1 MLLISYGWELL
12 FDHIS
17 FLFQLKA
24 FDNAGKESRKLT
36 QMKDKKFLEGLAH
49 DKRYLEHIVGQLSIS
64 ATTRNNNPETNSTT
78 RLMLSE
84 VNKLILIAI
93 ISYITRLLSIW
104 ESDMYYLFNIN
115 LQAKKGLEFLMDR
128 REFWSQQRPEY
139 PDDAKEI
146 GGKPE
151 GWDAVMTSV
160 VKKKHGKM
168 FGRKLL

>member
-1 MLLISYGWELL
+1 
-12 FDHIS
+12 
-17 FLFQLKA
+17 
-24 FDNAGKESRKLT
+24 
-36 QMKDKKFLEGLAH
+36 MKDKKFLEGLAH

-64 ATTRNNNPETNSTT
+64 ATTRNSNPETNSTT

-93 ISYITRLLSIW
+93 IFYIILSIW

-146 GGKPE
+146 GAKPE

-160 VKKKHGKM
+160 VKKKHGKV